1 MKRMFLFL
9 ALLMCSTITL
19 AEIPADW
26 QSPVDLV
33 GGAMDEALKQISNT
47 LEKAVISLIFALA
60 LLQAVFTGTKQL
72 ASGEADRSILNFGM
86 IITWTGIAL
95 WLLGTAAS
103 PSKPGIS
110 NLADLLYWMQNFAF
124 SIISKMTGGTEFSAS
139 KILEIGLQAYGYI
152 TLSVAKTTATNLVNA
167 LATIMLPGVGFV
179 TALMVFFISAVIMVS
194 CAYVAIK
201 VFITK
206 IEFSILVAIAPLS
219 VAMIPF
225 APTREQGWAPFK
237 GALSLIYRIL
247 ILGGTVSAIGLVSK
261 YLGDYVDAQA
271 YGLSADVWT
280 PLLSGAFA
288 FSLLAFVA
296 HKSDS
301 IASAMASGSSA
312 MSSGDLAGSVA
323 AGVTAGLAGAAAVG
337 AATAA
342 ASGGTGVKAMADVM
356 KGMNDASPAMRGI
369 QSVKSSLGLGGGG
382 NAPPPKPTST
392 PPAPTS
398 AAEKTMA
405 DAGSK
410 AAFGKVPADAINAG
424 AGALSKGGS
433 KGEAMAEMINHG
445 AKPNHAKAAVDAMA
459 SVGQTADSGSTT
471 PEPTP
476 VPAGG
481 DGATAGIGGGT
492 DTPQKTP
499 QQEKMLAAIGKLMD
513 RGGNLNQK
521 IERDSASTSVSINTH
536 NMDH

>member
-1 MKRMFLFL
+1 MKKILLFL
-9 ALLMCSTITL
+9 ALLMCSTFAT

-60 LLQAVFTGTKQL
+60 LLQAVFTGVKQL
-72 ASGEADRSILNFGM
+72 AAGEADRSILNFGM
-86 IITWTGIAL
+86 IVTWVGIAL
-95 WLLGTAAS
+95 WLLSTATS

-110 NLADLLYWMQNFAF
+110 NLSDILYWMQNFAF

-152 TLSVAKTTATNLVNA
+152 TLSVAKTTATNLANA

-194 CAYVAIK
+194 CAYIAIK

-206 IEFSILVAIAPLS
+206 IEFAILVAVAPLS

-247 ILGGTVSAIGLVSK
+247 ILGGTVSAIGLVAK
-261 YLGDYVDAQA
+261 YLGDYIDAQA
-271 YGLSADVWT
+271 YGLSADIWT

-288 FSLLAFVA
+288 FALLAFVA

-301 IASAMASGSSA
+301 IASAMASGASA

-342 ASGGTGVKAMADVM
+342 AAGGTGAKSMASVM
-356 KGMNDASPAMRGI
+356 KGMNDASPTMKGVQA
-369 QSVKSSLGLGGGG
+369 VKSSLGLGGGG
-382 NAPPPKPTST
+382 GVEKPPQKPPQTDYSKMPPPPSGGDKT
-392 PPAPTS
+392 PSPIPAPEQTPTPS
-398 AAEKTMA
+398 PAP
-405 DAGSK
+405 AG
-410 AAFGKVPADAINAG
+410 DT
-424 AGALSKGGS
+424 GGS
-433 KGEAMAEMINHG
+433 G
-445 AKPNHAKAAVDAMA
+445 
-459 SVGQTADSGSTT
+459 T
-471 PEPTP
+471 
-476 VPAGG
+476 
-481 DGATAGIGGGT
+481 TAGIGGGE
-492 DTPQKTP
+492 DAAQTP
-499 QQEKMLAAIGKLMD
+499 QQEKMMAAIGKLMNQ
-513 RGGNLNQK
+513 GSNLNQK
-521 IERDSASTSVSINTH
+521 VERDTASTSVSINSQ
-536 NMDH
+536 NLDH